1 MEELA
6 SYTIAEASINQYH
19 PGLGNGEGGGM
30 ACAFHSLSFIDH
42 IQRQDFCLKL
52 RSNSVL
58 APVATELIREDL
70 PCLTDDTATTMAT
83 EILLAGTGLAKQ
95 VTASQLSD
103 FGGASMPEI
112 FAALRGGAQ
121 CRLVRHTSVCCV
133 KLSFQATARQL
144 QWHHW

>member
-6 SYTIAEASINQYH
+6 SYSIAEASINQYH
-19 PGLGNGEGGGM
+19 PSLGNGEGGGM

-95 VTASQLSD
+95 GYCQPTVRLRWCLDARDLCGSAWWS
-103 FGGASMPEI
+103 SM
-112 FAALRGGAQ
+112 
-121 CRLVRHTSVCCV
+121 
-133 KLSFQATARQL
+133 
-144 QWHHW
+144 